1 MTTTPYNSIRH
12 NVWIGDL
19 LLFRRKSVISWAS
32 EGPYSHAALAT
43 WYGDTLLCVE
53 SREWHGVRLV
63 TLSSQVRNHPGCID
77 VYRPHLSQAPA
88 REATELAVRQTGHV
102 YNYRG
107 ILWASIL
114 RMPVLR
120 WALEKCGVMI
130 DPNVNLNSSWSAPK
144 FCSQLCTW
152 AYRKVGFDPCPGLS
166 DAFVTPNHL
175 GHSSGFSLVAEG
187 LTL

>member
-1 MTTTPYNSIRH
+1 MTTEYSTIRKQI
-12 NVWIGDL
+12 WIGDL
-19 LLFRRKSVISWAS
+19 LLFRRKSAISWAS

-53 SREWHGVRLV
+53 SREWHGARVV
-63 TLSSQVRNHPGCID
+63 TVSSQVRNHPGCID
-77 VYRPHLSQAPA
+77 VYRPHLSQCPA
-88 REATELAVRQTGHV
+88 RDAVELAVRQTGHE

-120 WALEKCGVMI
+120 FVLEKCGLAI
-130 DPNVNLNSSWSAPK
+130 DPTANLDSSWSAPK

-152 AYRKVGFDPCPGLS
+152 AYRKVGFDPCPGLA

-175 GHSSGFSLVAEG
+175 GHSSSFSLVAGG
-187 LTL
+187 LVL